1 MTKFTPHITRR
12 DALVTGG
19 AAVAASL
26 LPLKSLAQTGPSRMS
41 YSSKI
46 VSVAGQREIPFPLH
60 PIFQVVASTDMPS
73 AVSFFHS
80 TIPAGAP
87 GAPPH
92 VHANEDEIYYI
103 LEGTA
108 HFLLG
113 DQVETAGPGD
123 TVILPRGEFHA
134 NWNEGDT
141 PVTSFV
147 FVSQNSAFE
156 GFFDDVA
163 RRIMEQ
169 GIADPMQAAIVV
181 GQTGAEYGVTIDMSK
196 TPDRAKPFF
205 GMG

>member
-1 MTKFTPHITRR
+1 MTTRAFISR
-12 DALVTGG
+12 REAIVTAAATTAAAVLPTQSSASTG
-19 AAVAASL
+19 ASDIGYTSKIVAAS
-26 LPLKSLAQTGPSRMS
+26 AQRD
-41 YSSKI
+41 
-46 VSVAGQREIPFPLH
+46 IPFPLH
-60 PIFQVVASTDMPS
+60 PLSQVVASTDLPS
-73 AVSFFHS
+73 GVSFFHS

-92 VHANEDEIYYI
+92 VHEHEDEIYYI

-123 TVILPRGEFHA
+123 TVILPRGEYHA

-141 PVTSFV
+141 PVKSFV
-147 FVSQNSAFE
+147 YVSQNSRFE

-163 RRIMEQ
+163 GQIMAQ
-169 GIADPMQAAIVV
+169 GISDPKQAAMVV

-205 GMG
+205 GMK

>member
-1 MTKFTPHITRR
+1 MSNTSYITRR
-12 DALVTGG
+12 DALMAGG
-19 AAVAASL
+19 AAAAASL
-26 LPLKSLAQTGPSRMS
+26 IPLKTLAQTGASDMS
-41 YSSKI
+41 YTSKI
-46 VSVAGQREIPFPLH
+46 VTAANQREIPFPLH
-60 PIFQVVASTDMPS
+60 PISQVVNSTDMPS

-80 TIPAGAP
+80 AIPAGAP

-92 VHANEDEIYYI
+92 VHEDEDEIYYI

-113 DQVETAGPGD
+113 DRVETAGPGD

-141 PVTSFV
+141 PVTSLV
-147 FVSQNSAFE
+147 FVSQNSRFE

-169 GIADPMQAAIVV
+169 GIEDPQEAAMVV
-181 GQTGAEYGVTIDMSK
+181 AQTGVEYGVAIDMSK
-196 TPDRAKPFF
+196 LPDRAKPFF